1 MKDLAAVVEH
11 LRQLNIRSVEQF
23 QRQKFRADSIFARFD
38 ETQGDL
44 SQLVDKCANKDL
56 LIRTLVDLMHK
67 MGEFSVATLVRW
79 LRETTV
85 KPSFVKKGGIDF
97 NLESLCRY
105 LENTANEKVRKSHS
119 DETTTEKVKKIKKNQ
134 KKIEEKSE
142 EKKRRKI
149 FLNLFSRR
157 KIIVLKWH

>member
-119 DETTTEKVKKIKKNQ
+119 DETTTEKVKKIKKYQ

-142 EKKRRKI
+142 EKKKEEKK
-149 FLNLFSRR
+149 F
-157 KIIVLKWH
+157 